1 MVFIIAEAGVNH
13 NGSVENALK
22 LVDVAS
28 SAGCDAIKF
37 QTFTAER
44 VASKDC
50 KRADYQVESTG
61 SNDSQ
66 IDMLRE
72 LELSYD
78 DFSNLKKYC
87 DYKNIEF
94 MSTPSNKEDL
104 SFLIDLGIRRI
115 KIGSSGIDH
124 KELINH
130 ACKSGLPI

>member
-50 KRADYQVESTG
+50 KRADYQVESTN
-61 SNDSQ
+61 SNESQ
-66 IDMLRE
+66 MDMLKE

-78 DFSNLKKYC
+78 DFYNIKGYC
-87 DYKNIEF
+87 DSKNIEF

-104 SFLIDLGIRRI
+104 VYLIDLGG
-115 KIGSSGIDH
+115 KANQDW
-124 KELINH
+124 LF
-130 ACKSGLPI
+130 